1 MKMVWPNISLSLAA
15 TKRVMASVPVP
26 AWLPTIILMGLLGQ
40 LAVCAFAMD
49 AIESTK
55 TRLIQ
60 VQAVRDEKNIKV
72 SCRVVVLKMTFRH
85 FSLILRGQNSL
96 GGNPS

>member
-1 MKMVWPNISLSLAA
+1 
-15 TKRVMASVPVP
+15 
-26 AWLPTIILMGLLGQ
+26 
-40 LAVCAFAMD
+40 MD